1 MLILYSNEYL
11 NLFILNQLCNNKR
24 DISFRT
30 HLHGWN
36 TFLQSVTHLLQFP
49 YVLLHAINI
58 VNHLSLSFFPFTA
71 YLNGYGSWETISY
84 ASGPEGGCCLF
95 RYLWFQ
101 IIQNGSCYTG
111 CYFIES
117 GFEQYGMNIFVFSL
131 ANNEMIFVHI
141 KWLSIP

>member
-1 MLILYSNEYL
+1 MLILYTNECFTYL
-11 NLFILNQLCNNKR
+11 YLIGCVTISAILAFVPIFMVEILFCNLWHICFSFHVFLHSINN
-24 DISFRT
+24 
-30 HLHGWN
+30 
-36 TFLQSVTHLLQFP
+36 
-49 YVLLHAINI
+49 
-58 VNHLSLSFFPFTA
+58 VNRLSLSFFPFTA

-95 RYLWFQ
+95 RYLWLQ